1 MADMDNDRITIH
13 EVNSPEAHE
22 LVKCYFKPK
31 SGGTYN
37 FHNPEHVKKAED
49 ITFDKSFSCK
59 LHDDQ
64 QTVWTLTLHPMDDD
78 PTGEKFG
85 GTWAKSN
92 GNDPSLED
100 GTYQAQ
106 AGGTLE
112 EDAASAYA

>member
-64 QTVWTLTLHPMDDD
+64 STEWTLTLEPDGTDPEKFHGTWSKSNDND
-78 PTGEKFG
+78 PT
-85 GTWAKSN
+85 
-92 GNDPSLED
+92 LED

-106 AGGTLE
+106 AGGTFE